1 MNGLQ
6 ELIGRLFK
14 RGGGIHK
21 KSDRDFSIALL
32 LYGYGFSE
40 SETEVEISTRRFPGL
55 VLSIDFIRG
64 RTPTVFKT
72 Q

>member
-6 ELIGRLFK
+6 GLICRLSK
-14 RGGGIHK
+14 GGGRTK
-21 KSDRDFSIALL
+21 KATEISRPLL
-32 LYGYGFSE
+32 FYGYGFSE

-64 RTPTVFKT
+64 RPPTVFKT